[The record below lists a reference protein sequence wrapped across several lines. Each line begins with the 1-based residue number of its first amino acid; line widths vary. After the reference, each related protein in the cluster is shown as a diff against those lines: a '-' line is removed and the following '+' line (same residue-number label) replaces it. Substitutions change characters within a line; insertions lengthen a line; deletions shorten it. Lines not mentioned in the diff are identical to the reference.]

1 MNFKKLGAILTHIY
15 TGSGVLFAFW
25 AALALYEKNITSFLI
40 ALSITVIIDATDGT
54 LARYFDVKKNAPF
67 IDGATMDNIVD
78 FITYTFLPILAMVIF
93 GILPANLTWVAF
105 FPLGASIYG
114 FSQSQAKADASF
126 VGFPS
131 YWNVLFLY
139 LYILQLPT
147 IWVVIILIF
156 LSFMTFVPIR
166 YLYPSRTSWMQSL
179 TLIITIIW
187 GVAIIALCLYPN
199 EDWAQKTAQLS
210 LIYPVYYAIMSFMY
224 HQKIT
229 KEKMLTHPLE

>member
-1 MNFKKLGAILTHIY
+1 MKKLGAIFTHIY

-25 AALALYEKNITSFLI
+25 AALALYEKNITPFLI

-78 FITYTFLPILAMVIF
+78 FITYTFLPVLALVIF
-93 GILPANLTWVAF
+93 GILPATLTWVAF

-114 FSQSQAKADASF
+114 FSQTQAKADASF

-139 LYILQLPT
+139 LYILQFPT

-179 TLIITIIW
+179 TLIITIVW

-199 EDWAQKTAQLS
+199 ADWAQRTAQLS
-210 LIYPVYYAIMSFMY
+210 LLYPVYYAIMSFIY

-229 KEKMLTHPLE
+229 KEKMLTQSA